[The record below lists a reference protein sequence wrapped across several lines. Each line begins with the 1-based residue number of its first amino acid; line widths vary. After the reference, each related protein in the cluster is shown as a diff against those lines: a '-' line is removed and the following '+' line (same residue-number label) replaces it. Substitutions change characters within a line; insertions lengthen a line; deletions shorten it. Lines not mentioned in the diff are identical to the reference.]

1 MSDSAPPEE
10 RQPAPPTPVMR
21 PTPRRNQRQW
31 TLFLVA
37 LVALLILIRVIG
49 SHPFP
54 TPSHLNPAATVAGYI
69 TGIQHED
76 LSQVSGYLAP
86 KQRPHAEA
94 LLKALAQHHASITAP
109 SLGTVL
115 GDKGSATV
123 TISAQVCYQ
132 PGGGK
137 QYSCYPISQGPL
149 GLTNVISCVELR
161 GKWYATTLLK
171 PS

>member
-1 MSDSAPPEE
+1 MSDSGLPTESE
-10 RQPAPPTPVMR
+10 PASSPPVMR

-49 SHPFP
+49 NHPFP
-54 TPSHLNPAATVAGYI
+54 KPSHLNPAATVAGYI
-69 TGIQHED
+69 IGLQHKD
-76 LSQVSGYLAP
+76 LSQVSSYLAP
-86 KQRPHAEA
+86 KQRPQAKA
-94 LLKALAQHHASITAP
+94 LLQALAQNRASITAP
-109 SLGTVL
+109 TLGTVL

-132 PGGGK
+132 PGQGR
-137 QYSCYPISQGPL
+137 QYGCSPISQAPL
-149 GLTNVISCVELR
+149 GLTNVISCVELS

-171 PS
+171 PN